1 MRVLA
6 VQHTQAHAEC
16 MAMLT
21 VTQLERAREL
31 RRSETASERRL
42 WGALRGRRLKGI
54 KFVRQLAI
62 GPYVA
67 DFACREHRLIVEVD
81 GASHSTDAEQAADAR
96 RSAVLSRLGWK
107 VRRVGNDD
115 VARSLDA
122 VLETIL
128 LDCSAD

>member
-1 MRVLA
+1 
-6 VQHTQAHAEC
+6 

-31 RRSETASERRL
+31 RRSENASERRL
-42 WGALRGRRLKGI
+42 CGALRGRRLKGI